1 MDQSDE
7 SVLYDHFMAS
17 HIGRDKLYQKYIL
30 LELFLLALDKI
41 LRYRNGIESYRKSAS
56 LKINLYQS
64 NRS

>member
-30 LELFLLALDKI
+30 LELFQLALDKI
-41 LRYRNGIESYRKSAS
+41 LRYRNRTDSFCKSAS